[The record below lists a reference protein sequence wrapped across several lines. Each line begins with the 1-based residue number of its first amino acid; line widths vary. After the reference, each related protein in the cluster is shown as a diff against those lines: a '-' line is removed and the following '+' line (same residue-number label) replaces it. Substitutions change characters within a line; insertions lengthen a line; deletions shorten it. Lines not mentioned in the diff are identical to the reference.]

1 MPVQSSYDIDPRL
14 NAVLAPIVGPGRQ
27 DPDGTIELTVIVGGT
42 IISGSVVSEE
52 AWSRRQ
58 KSQVTASG
66 EYGADVPEDT
76 REARTNPLLTEQ
88 VQFIHFLGP
97 VVVSGGNPIRL
108 NATRVDLR
116 NVAAWSIG
124 RLQYGEL

>member
-14 NAVLAPIVGPGRQ
+14 NAVLAPIVGPDRQ
-27 DPDGTIELTVIVGGT
+27 DPDGTIELTVVVDGT
-42 IISGSVVSEE
+42 IISGSVVGEE

-58 KSQVTASG
+58 KAQIGASA
-66 EYGADVPEDT
+66 EYRADLPEDVPEAST
-76 REARTNPLLTEQ
+76 GVR
-88 VQFIHFLGP
+88 FIHFLEP

-116 NVAAWSIG
+116 NVSAWSIG
-124 RLQYGEL
+124 RLQYGEK

>member
-1 MPVQSSYDIDPRL
+1 MQSSDDTDPRL
-14 NAVLAPIVGPGRQ
+14 NAVLARVVGPDSLDQ
-27 DPDGTIELTVIVGGT
+27 DGTIELTVMVDGT

-58 KSQVTASG
+58 KAQVSASG
-66 EYGADVPEDT
+66 EYGADGAEDAQD
-76 REARTNPLLTEQ
+76 ARNNPLRKDQ
-88 VQFIHFLGP
+88 VRFIHFLEP

-124 RLQYGEL
+124 RLQYGEM